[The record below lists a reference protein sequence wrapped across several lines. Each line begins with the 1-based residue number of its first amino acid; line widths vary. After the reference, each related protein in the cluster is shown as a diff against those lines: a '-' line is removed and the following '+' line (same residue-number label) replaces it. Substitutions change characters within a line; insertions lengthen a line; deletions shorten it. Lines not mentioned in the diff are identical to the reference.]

1 MSDKMTL
8 SRLQHWWKLP
18 WVSLVLVLVVAA
30 LLRYPGLTSVPPGL
44 SFDEAG
50 NGVAAMDV
58 ANGQY
63 RLWWPIGGGKE
74 PLIVYLLQPLIGL
87 FGPTSLA
94 LRLYAATMGVITV
107 AGTYWLAWEMFVA
120 TPTSEREK
128 KISRLLPLFA
138 ALGLATAFW
147 HVAFSRVA
155 FRALALPAVEVLAV
169 AWLWR
174 VLWIS
179 ESVEEGATRSWLH
192 FAGAGALIGLAAYT
206 YLPGRF
212 VPIVLILFFAA
223 EAGLAWL
230 RGVQPLIVR
239 HIRGLAVSVLAALVV
254 LLPLLVFFA
263 QHPAAFFE
271 RAGVVSIFNPT
282 WNEGDLGRALLRV
295 TLSTFGTF
303 AAITGDPNP
312 IANLPGRPMLG
323 LFLALFFW
331 LGVAVS
337 VWRVVRYAI
346 GWTSELPSPP
356 GRSASPTLSPRKSNR
371 LLPAAHLLLLCWWLV
386 MLLPGILAPED
397 APHHLRIIGT
407 APVTYILVAVGL
419 SQISNIKY
427 QMPNLQIC
435 KSANLRKLCDAPFV
449 RYAEWLVVLVFLII
463 GLTTA
468 RDYFGRW
475 ARLPELYMTYD
486 VYALELIEQMAS
498 DRDPAAVY
506 VIPMDSRAGNEARHY
521 TLDFLYQGDT
531 PYHYVPVDE
540 MTIPARLTEVADGHK
555 VLRVVRWL
563 QDKHAGAD
571 EREVVTFLLTRAG
584 QLVDEEIYPVYRIE
598 TWALPSAHT
607 AFVLPTI
614 EDEVG
619 ANFGDV
625 LRLEA
630 ANLSVIGDTVAV
642 ALRWAPLAAMDAD
655 YKASLR
661 LVAADGSLVA
671 QKDRFLRHN
680 WHQGTS
686 LWPSETVNEYYL
698 LPEVPPGQYELQ
710 VIVYHPE
717 TLAPLMVDGSGQISL
732 GEVQVE

>member
-1 MSDKMTL
+1 MSDNM
-8 SRLQHWWKLP
+8 SVGRLQHWWRSP
-18 WVSLVLVLVVAA
+18 WVSLAFVLIVAA
-30 LLRYPGLTSVPPGL
+30 LLRYPGLGSVPPGL

-58 ANGQY
+58 ADGRY

-74 PLIVYLLQPLIGL
+74 PLIAYLLQPLIGL

-120 TPTSEREK
+120 TSNSEREK
-128 KISRLLPLFA
+128 KNSWLLPVFA

-174 VLWIS
+174 ALRIS
-179 ESVEEGATRSWLH
+179 ECVPGGTRSWIH
-192 FAGAGALIGLAAYT
+192 FVGAGALLGLAAYT

-212 VPIVLILFFAA
+212 VPVVLILFFAA

-230 RGVQPLIVR
+230 RGGRPLIAR
-239 HIRGLAVSVLAALVV
+239 HFRGLAISALAGVLVF
-254 LLPLLVFFA
+254 LPLLVFFA
-263 QHPAAFFE
+263 QHPEAFFE

-282 WNEGDLGRALLRV
+282 WNEGDLGGALLRV
-295 TLSTFGTF
+295 TLSTLGTF

-323 LFLALFFW
+323 PFLALFFW

-337 VWRVVRYAI
+337 IWRNLRYAI
-346 GWTSELPSPP
+346 GRASTLPSLP
-356 GRSASPTLSPRKSNR
+356 GQSASPALSPRDTTG

-397 APHHLRIIGT
+397 APHHLRIIGS
-407 APVTYILVAVGL
+407 APATYILVAVGL
-419 SQISNIKY
+419 SQISSFKFA
-427 QMPNLQIC
+427 NLQIC
-435 KSANLRKLCDAPFV
+435 KVANIRKLRDSPFV
-449 RYAEWLVVLVFLII
+449 RYTEWLLVSAILLM
-463 GLTTA
+463 GLVTA

-486 VYALELIEQMAS
+486 VYAVELKEQMAS
-498 DRDPAAVY
+498 ETEPAAVY

-521 TLDFLYQGDT
+521 TLDFLYRGDT
-531 PYHYVPVDE
+531 PYYYVPVDD
-540 MTIPARLTEVADGHK
+540 MTLPARMTEVADGRQ

-571 EREVVTFLLTRAG
+571 EREVVTFLLAKAG
-584 QLVDEEIYPVYRIE
+584 KLTDEETYPAYRIE

-607 AFVLPTI
+607 DFVLPAI

-619 ANFGDV
+619 GSFGEV

-630 ANLSVIGDTVAV
+630 ADISVRGGTVAV
-642 ALRWAPLAAMDAD
+642 ALRWAPLAAMEVD

-661 LVAADGSLVA
+661 LVAVDGSLAA

-686 LWPSETVNEYYL
+686 LWPPETVNEYYL
-698 LPEVPPGQYELQ
+698 LPGVPPGQYELQ
-710 VIVYHPE
+710 VVVYHPE
-717 TLAPLMVDGSGQISL
+717 TLAPLMVDDNGAISL
-732 GEVQVE
+732 GTVEVE